1 MSMYEDRAVAVGQS
15 AGEVVETARE
25 AGAEVA
31 RTAAD
36 EANHVAR
43 TAADEAKHVA
53 RTAADE
59 AKHVVHEATDQAHR
73 VSIDIKHRVRD
84 EIDRQHRNVTVRVG
98 AFAEELYT
106 MAGQQ
111 PQTPARELVRT
122 LAVRSSAFAD
132 YLDKHGP
139 EAVVSE
145 LQEFARRHPARFIA
159 AAVAAG
165 FVVGRVGKGLWQN
178 EPHGRPS

>member
-15 AGEVVETARE
+15 AGEVVETARD
-25 AGAEVA
+25 AGAEV
-31 RTAAD
+31 
-36 EANHVAR
+36 VR

-73 VSIDIKHRVRD
+73 VSTDVKQRMRD
-84 EIDRQHRNVTVRVG
+84 EIDRQHRNVTGRVG

-178 EPHGRPS
+178 ERHGSPS

>member
-1 MSMYEDRAVAVGQS
+1 MSMYEDRALEVEPSGR
-15 AGEVVETARE
+15 EVVETARD
-25 AGAEVA
+25 AGADVA
-31 RTAAD
+31 RTA
-36 EANHVAR
+36 
-43 TAADEAKHVA
+43 TDEAKHLV
-53 RTAADE
+53 R
-59 AKHVVHEATDQAHR
+59 EATDQAQR
-73 VSIDIKHRVRD
+73 VSTDVKHRVRD
-84 EIDRQHRNVTVRVG
+84 EVDRQHRNVADRVG

-106 MAGQQ
+106 MAGDQ

-139 EAVVSE
+139 EAVLTE
-145 LQEFARRHPARFIA
+145 LQAFARRHPARFIA

-178 EPHGRPS
+178 ERHGSPS